1 MNNDLSWMLDRALE
15 VPEARHALLVS
26 ADGLLMARS
35 REVGQDEADTV
46 AAAMSGMQ
54 SLSRTVSGFAG
65 SREMQWRQTLVE
77 FDGGWVFLIS
87 AGAGAYLA
95 VSASVNVDMAD
106 ITFRMQQLVS
116 QLGKAMTSPPRE
128 DPAGGGNGFHNLPGQ
143 NPADQSPGVR
153 S

>member
-1 MNNDLSWMLDRALE
+1 VNNDLSWMLDRALE

-35 REVGQDEADTV
+35 REVGRDEADTV

-54 SLSRTVSGFAG
+54 SLSRTLAGFAG
-65 SREMQWRQTLVE
+65 AQEMKWRQTLVE

-87 AGAGAYLA
+87 AGAGSYLA
-95 VSASVNVDMAD
+95 VSASINVDMAD
-106 ITFRMQQLVS
+106 ITFRMQQLVG

-128 DPAGGGNGFHNLPGQ
+128 EAAIPGNGAPKAAGHNT
-143 NPADQSPGVR
+143 GVP